1 MNDAA
6 ELECLAAL
14 VSYPRQNYHEVL
26 AKAAGAQDAPAAL
39 QRFTIEAVPL
49 SVRALQERYTETFDL
64 NPACALEIGWHL
76 FGENYDRGRFLV
88 RMRQE
93 LRRHAIPEST
103 ELPDHLGNV
112 LRLLARLDAAAAEDF
127 AVACVRPAL
136 AKMLPLLP
144 AENCFRLLLEAVFQV
159 VATRFPASP
168 QPVEPLRLLPVLG

>member
-6 ELECLAAL
+6 ELECLAVL

-26 AKAAGAQDAPAAL
+26 AEAAGAEGAPPAL
-39 QRFTIEAVPL
+39 RRFTTEAVQL
-49 SVRALQERYTETFDL
+49 SLRSLQERYTETFDL

-93 LRRHAIPEST
+93 LRGHAIPEST
-103 ELPDHLGNV
+103 ELPDHMGNV
-112 LRLLARLDAAAAEDF
+112 LRLLARLDPACAEDF

-144 AENCFRLLLEAVFQV
+144 AENCFRLLIEAVFQV
-159 VATRFPASP
+159 VAARFAASP
-168 QPVEPLRLLPVLG
+168 EPVEPLRVLPVLG